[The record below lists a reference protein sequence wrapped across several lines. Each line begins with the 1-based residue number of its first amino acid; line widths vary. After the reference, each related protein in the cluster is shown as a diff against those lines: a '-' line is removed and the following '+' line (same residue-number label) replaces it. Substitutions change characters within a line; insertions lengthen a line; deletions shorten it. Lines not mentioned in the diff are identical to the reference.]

1 MAEITYL
8 EHILKSYD
16 NVPKEI
22 KKLAKK
28 LFAIKD
34 ENELRE
40 FAKEFNIN
48 TQGLDFDKIKEKIAY
63 ELIERYFAMKN
74 HKNI

>member
-1 MAEITYL
+1 MAEINYL

-28 LFAIKD
+28 LFVIK
-34 ENELRE
+34 
-40 FAKEFNIN
+40 KE
-48 TQGLDFDKIKEKIAY
+48 D
-63 ELIERYFAMKN
+63 
-74 HKNI
+74 